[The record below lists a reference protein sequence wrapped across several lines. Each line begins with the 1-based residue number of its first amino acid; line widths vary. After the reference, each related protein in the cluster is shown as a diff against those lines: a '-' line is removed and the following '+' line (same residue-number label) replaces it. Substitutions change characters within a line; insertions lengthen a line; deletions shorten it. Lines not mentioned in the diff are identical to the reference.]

1 MRSESEV
8 VTPEDTST
16 RQQPVARPRWRRALG
31 PRLRAAGLALP
42 LVAFV
47 VVTFAGPM
55 VSLLTKSFHE
65 PEIADALPET
75 MAALRQWD
83 GEGAPPDD
91 VFAATAGEFVAARNE
106 RTLGR
111 TANRVNRVVSGM
123 RSVIMGGS
131 RLMVEAA
138 AEAEAAGV
146 TTDGAFWRETMIG
159 IDVRWGTPEPWRAL
173 RDAGQRFTARHYLK
187 ALDFERGPEG
197 GYVRQAEEWRIYVPL
212 FWRTLKVS
220 LGVTMLCLVVGYPIA
235 HLIATSPPRRAN
247 VLLLLVLLPFWTSL
261 LVRTTSWIVLL
272 QNQGVVNDF
281 LVAIGVIDDDGRLA
295 MIYNMTGTFIA
306 MTHVL
311 LPFLVLPLYSVMR
324 SIPPAYMSAAA
335 SLGATPLQALRR
347 VYWPQTLP
355 GVGAGCLL
363 TFILA
368 IGYYITPALVG
379 GQSGQLISNM
389 IAYHVQTSLNWGLA
403 AALAALL
410 LGGVTALYVVYD
422 RLVGIDRI
430 GLG

>member
-1 MRSESEV
+1 M
-8 VTPEDTST
+8 
-16 RQQPVARPRWRRALG
+16 
-31 PRLRAAGLALP
+31 
-42 LVAFV
+42 
-47 VVTFAGPM
+47 
-55 VSLLTKSFHE
+55 
-65 PEIADALPET
+65 IA
-75 MAALRQWD
+75 
-83 GEGAPPDD
+83 
-91 VFAATAGEFVAARNE
+91 N
-106 RTLGR
+106 
-111 TANRVNRVVSGM
+111 
-123 RSVIMGGS
+123 
-131 RLMVEAA
+131 
-138 AEAEAAGV
+138 
-146 TTDGAFWRETMIG
+146 
-159 IDVRWGTPEPWRAL
+159 
-173 RDAGQRFTARHYLK
+173 
-187 ALDFERGPEG
+187 
-197 GYVRQAEEWRIYVPL
+197 
-212 FWRTLKVS
+212 
-220 LGVTMLCLVVGYPIA
+220 
-235 HLIATSPPRRAN
+235 SPPKRAN

-272 QNQGVVNDF
+272 QNQGIVNDF
-281 LVAIGVIDDDGRLA
+281 LVAIGLIGDDGRIA
-295 MIYNMTGTFIA
+295 MIYNMTGTFVA

-324 SIPPAYMSAAA
+324 AIPPAYMNAAV
-335 SLGATPLQALRR
+335 SLGATPFQALRR

-410 LGGVTALYVVYD
+410 LGGVTLLYVVYD